1 MESIMKRIM
10 PLREDNKIEGGGKM
24 LPIKKINTM
33 EHKKMQE
40 LQNKIIGQGNNIGLT
55 KGVVPDP
62 RKRQFIRKWILG
74 IIAGIGIAIFSKV
87 AHAGGIN
94 FYGDSD
100 AELMNNSKGVAKGWV
115 SFTGVTPVI
124 NAQHNVDSVTDS
136 GTGAFIVNWDTIFSG
151 SHYAAVLGGRVGSN
165 NNDNMNCSDLP
176 TAGGTPIVTT
186 THDATPVDVERAFVV
201 VFGEQ

>member
-1 MESIMKRIM
+1 ME
-10 PLREDNKIEGGGKM
+10 
-24 LPIKKINTM
+24 PIRKINTV
-33 EHKKMQE
+33 EKNNLELKKMQE
-40 LQNKIIGQGNNIGLT
+40 MQNKNIGQRNNIVLA
-55 KGVVPDP
+55 KGVIPDIN
-62 RKRQFIRKWILG
+62 KRQFIKKGILG
-74 IIAGIGIAIFSKV
+74 IIAGLGIAIFSKISR
-87 AHAGGIN
+87 AATGGIN

-165 NNDNMNCSDLP
+165 NNDNMNVDDVP
-176 TAGGTPIVTT
+176 TAAATSVITT
-186 THDATPVDVERAFVV
+186 TQDATPVDVERAFVV